1 MRQLHSSSQLDFRI
15 VMEQWPLCVS
25 HSFPLKKKKK
35 IFLVIL
41 TLFYHYTLD
50 FWFLDF
56 QIKTDPISSYIS
68 ELKWTLFE
76 SDIVT
81 FMYYPEILNFDLFL
95 GLNRVTIPLG
105 NKWVSL
111 IYGMEYLV
119 TRRADFVSNYCY
131 FQFFFH
137 LVSSLRHNI
146 IKLSW
151 SLCVDRCM

>member
-1 MRQLHSSSQLDFRI
+1 
-15 VMEQWPLCVS
+15 MEQWPLCVS

-35 IFLVIL
+35 IFFVLL

-50 FWFLDF
+50 LWFIDF
-56 QIKTDPISSYIS
+56 QIKIDPINSYIS
-68 ELKWTLFE
+68 ELKWSLFE

-111 IYGMEYLV
+111 IYGME
-119 TRRADFVSNYCY
+119 
-131 FQFFFH
+131 
-137 LVSSLRHNI
+137 
-146 IKLSW
+146 
-151 SLCVDRCM
+151 